1 MRRVLLVIIL
11 FASGVAVAQPVVPPL
26 TGRVVDTA
34 DILSDATEQLLTQM
48 LAAHEDSTSNQVAVL
63 TIPSLAG
70 DAIEP
75 LANRVFNAWQL
86 GQAGSNNGVLLLIA
100 RDDRELRIEVGF
112 GLEGDLTDAE
122 AGRIIR
128 NVIVPVFRNGD
139 FNGGTIA
146 GVTAILGT
154 IQGTYTPPEGGSESG
169 EDMPW
174 WFGALFFLTHVL
186 LPGFLALRAL
196 AMPPVQRYSTFFF
209 SLFFVAPMLLV
220 FGALIWWGT
229 AGGDEMPW
237 LGIGLLVLYLL
248 SWIGA
253 DIYMTASPKWQAVR
267 KEVRDAVE
275 SGKKTKIDAGWSS
288 FSAGGSSS
296 SGGGGGGFSGGGGS
310 SGGGGASGRW

>member
-1 MRRVLLVIIL
+1 MRTLFLLIGL
-11 FASGVAVAQPVVPPL
+11 FASGIAVAQPVVPAL

-34 DILSDATEQLLTQM
+34 DILTDATEQLLSQM
-48 LAAHEDSTSNQVAVL
+48 LAAHEDSTTNQVAVL
-63 TIPSLAG
+63 TIPSLDG
-70 DAIEP
+70 EAIEP
-75 LANRVFNAWQL
+75 LANRVFNTWRL

-154 IQGTYTPPEGGSESG
+154 LQGTYTPPEGGSDSD

-174 WFGALFFLTHVL
+174 WFGSLFFLTHLL
-186 LPGFLALRAL
+186 LPGFIGLRAL
-196 AMPPVQRYSTFFF
+196 VMPPVQRYSTFVF
-209 SLFFVAPMLLV
+209 SLFFIAPMLLI
-220 FGALIWWGT
+220 FGALIWWGGT
-229 AGGDEMPW
+229 GDGIPW
-237 LGIGLLVLYLL
+237 LGVGLLAAYLL
-248 SWIGA
+248 SWIVA
-253 DIYMTASPKWQAVR
+253 DISMTISPKWQDVR
-267 KEVRDAVE
+267 KQVKAAVE
-275 SGKKTKIDAGWSS
+275 SGKKTKVDAGWIS

-296 SGGGGGGFSGGGGS
+296 SGGGGGFSGGGGS
-310 SGGGGASGRW
+310 SGGGGASGSW